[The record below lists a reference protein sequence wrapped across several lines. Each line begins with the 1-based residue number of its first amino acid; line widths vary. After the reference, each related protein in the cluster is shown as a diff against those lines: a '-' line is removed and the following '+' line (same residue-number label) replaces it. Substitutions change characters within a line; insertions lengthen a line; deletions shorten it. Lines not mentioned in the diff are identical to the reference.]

1 MHAYVIILR
10 ILHIGGG
17 IFWAGTL
24 LVMFGFL
31 LPTTRSLGPVAAPFM
46 GRLMG
51 EERLPDIAAGAGVIT
66 ILSGVLLYWHDFG
79 EIVPF
84 NASMAGFA
92 VGGVAAIALLVI
104 GISMATPLNRR
115 LAGSPP
121 RATVSSP
128 S

>member
-1 MHAYVIILR
+1 M
-10 ILHIGGG
+10 
-17 IFWAGTL
+17 
-24 LVMFGFL
+24 
-31 LPTTRSLGPVAAPFM
+31 TRS
-46 GRLMG
+46 GRHPTVTLDR
-51 EERLPDIAAGAGVIT
+51 EHLIVRLPAVGVVRLLELAAGAGVIT
-66 ILSGVLLYWHDFG
+66 ILSGVLLYWHDFW

-84 NASMAGFA
+84 NPSMAGFA